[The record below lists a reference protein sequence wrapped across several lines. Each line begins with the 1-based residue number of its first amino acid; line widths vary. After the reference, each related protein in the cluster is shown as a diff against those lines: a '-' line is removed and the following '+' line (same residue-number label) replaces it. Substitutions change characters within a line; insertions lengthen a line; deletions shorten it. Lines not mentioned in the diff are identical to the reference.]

1 MINSPFVLAL
11 YLKLERAPGAGARL
25 LQARQNA
32 VCSLRNTHF
41 CFSSDLGGKSLSWR
55 QLNMT
60 EKILSCFENSE
71 NTLHFQQKSRLLKVG
86 NCHHMIKEQRLLKSV
101 TF

>member
-1 MINSPFVLAL
+1 
-11 YLKLERAPGAGARL
+11 
-25 LQARQNA
+25 
-32 VCSLRNTHF
+32 
-41 CFSSDLGGKSLSWR
+41 
-55 QLNMT
+55 MT

-86 NCHHMIKEQRLLKSV
+86 NYHHMIKEQRLLKSV